1 MWRSWVDRINTINK
15 SSEEPSISKE
25 ELLRQEQQ
33 QARIRDIWQRCNDL
47 LSNEQERSQG
57 FLLEFLPI
65 LIETHEKFG
74 NAFVFES
81 IPDDR
86 AFMSN
91 LTKELISG
99 IRKIPEHKSKSESSQ
114 GKLLEIVKIAPVQ
127 CYTSHS
133 SGVLWTQLYPAAHAA
148 TKNTICDYQALSP
161 VEDMVS
167 IEDVGNTMADILK
180 QCVKNASVLHRLIT
194 EDTFFMMIRIMTA
207 KPTESVA
214 QDSSSESAYLMWKI
228 KTVDILKSVDMNG
241 EVCQYLHHRRCVD
254 LIIRLWRDCI
264 AKDYLTCVDYREIN
278 LGLSLIHFQLER
290 SAKIQF
296 YGLFEEMTQGYEM
309 LLDLSFV
316 GKPCPIPSLSDGLPY
331 QHADFST
338 PQPRGHTDKIVKN
351 TPAYQCLLASFLYP
365 ATPTRHEIP
374 VPLRF
379 QLFSA
384 MKDVIEIHPCNY
396 FVVEYTNSV
405 PQFIESMENYDTQIQ
420 RGIMELLTFIMVDLN
435 FVPLKEL
442 AVLSL
447 HLQSSSSG
455 KMIALICTYL
465 TKLVKTSPK
474 FYTVV
479 QEAGLINIMS
489 LMLSDVTEKVKA
501 HTQNGEFLQH
511 ALQHFDQII
520 DCIIAMT
527 STPSNVVAFRKSYRG
542 NLFDLL
548 QYPETRIGALRLFE
562 SLSSHAYDAKSPSSL
577 SESPSPAGSPS
588 SPGSEAGN
596 AFSRVMEAI
605 QYIPRDDL
613 DFRLEVLK
621 TIKRIFK
628 AHKSTRDIFRK
639 VGGYVSL
646 VSMIVALEGA
656 FEEPERFENQESLET
671 VQSKIIDVIQTI
683 FSVLAESM
691 HDYDVNKKYFLTNV
705 GYASLEN
712 AITLTGALREGCIP
726 HQIFGTLFAFAMD
739 DESVH
744 DLFVEPS
751 PAGTESQAMTLD
763 WLRRIELVLKSSGAR
778 VVNPEITPTIL
789 NLQQQL
795 SKTDA
800 KLSRAVLCA
809 IYALAQSS
817 RGNQVKLNTSGLI
830 FGLLQRAFP
839 QKQQQDVEPVQDAER
854 EIILQI
860 IKKLMTMG
868 VSYQEILYMFQQFNV
883 HEGATLDTSD
893 SLMDLILQGASRSRW
908 PNFIQFDMG
917 ANLNACLELPQ
928 LDNFPPAN
936 PGYTLLSWI
945 HIEKQD
951 DISNL
956 SLFSV
961 WDDSNLIFKV
971 YIDAATKRLKVYAVS
986 SSKQDAVFKSF
997 EFHAGFWY
1005 HLTLVHHKS
1014 RLSVKSSSLQLY
1026 VNGVLIE
1033 QISCPYITQPSVPTV
1048 PLRAVIGSLGDEHLL
1063 QKPQL
1068 VWDLGPTY
1076 LMQETLEKETINL
1089 FFNLGAR
1096 YKSLFQDSLRQ
1107 FQTYE
1112 ASASLFL
1119 TLRSMSKSKSSHT
1132 RRDSVQTQM
1141 MLANVMKSTHFQS
1154 IPEHKMLFAFFAC
1167 NTLAEGHR
1175 TGLTLSG
1182 LSDTTLA
1189 TIAMEIN
1196 HSHMVINSAI
1206 PKLDNAVYMPRN
1218 MGYLVGGPTVA
1229 YPFGLDESLW
1239 KIGGCAIA
1247 LKLIER
1253 SETPETLCKATAILF
1268 EIIRYSWRN
1277 SEDMERCHG
1286 YEILAYLLKQ
1296 KRDLV
1301 TPELIEL
1308 LLVFIGK
1315 NPHSPEDSI
1324 INNPLAYRY
1333 VILNFEIWK
1342 KTAITV
1348 QRAQLDQF
1356 ILFLNTSK
1364 LRNFNSKRLPKI
1376 HLVKKVLLAFR
1387 MNIYAKEL
1395 VPHLIDALKAIMLSN
1410 WTTESI
1416 RAVATFLAS
1425 TVSKVPSSLKA
1436 PRRLG
1441 RSDSTHSTSSVSSVD
1456 SEVPSS
1462 NAIEIITDT
1471 KNHHSNT
1478 TKNVQMRNIVLEMLH
1493 DILCDQ
1499 ANGPDYISKFAT
1511 TITNKWPLLFFAPNL
1526 NPFTVV
1532 LTARILA
1539 RICITQGPAY
1549 VHKFRSTSEGF
1560 LVLRYL
1566 LPAYWHLTQLHETL
1580 MLMMVGIDVA
1590 EYPIYST
1597 FDINHLRTCL
1607 HDSKEGS
1614 KMAVPDM
1621 LPIITA
1627 MWDEARKAIDV
1638 PATKLTS
1645 TPILM
1650 RPRTRSNSVNVRP
1663 MTEKQTISPAARTQ
1677 ISRTMDAFIQLFD
1690 ELYDSRPVFKEACNK
1705 QDVVDCIVQV
1715 LFPSV
1720 CPTHQM
1726 TADDELTSKDVV
1738 LTNFDL
1744 DHLNSPSSAAA
1755 SPIDSPYFDRFG
1767 KSTDDDTAS
1776 IESNTATAGSSIIK
1790 RGGTSA
1796 LMTKTSPHVSK
1807 RGNAFMTRLRSASW
1821 SQAATTPTNT
1831 KVPQDAMMDSL
1842 LNFVVDICI
1851 ESITDP
1857 LSKNLGALLL
1867 VFSAFPPSS
1876 HEQQLLFES
1885 YLLTHI
1891 AQNLKSTFQLE
1902 MQLMLDPRVLANLS
1916 KFSQMAADA
1925 VIQGR
1930 FREGGTE
1937 QTYDLLATL
1946 LEILHTDEFNSRYGV
1961 NDVSVVAIYRAFNR
1975 MILVKIS
1982 DLEHGD
1988 LDSLKTV
1995 AFLDYCIH
2003 HQKIILS
2010 AKNNDMEFLKCFCYH
2025 LYRYLLSNDDKVCD
2039 AAANM
2044 WKLLVLQRPDTV
2056 DAIFKIRIKGVELD
2070 DLIDGF
2076 KQMLEM
2082 DVESFYR
2089 WLDSR
2094 KVELNILFTEHIS
2107 KSWENTIIQENK
2119 YSKEIFKSYITRRIN
2134 KLKKMQK
2141 REVYEQEV
2149 MMDYT
2154 QKTQSWSQSIQ
2165 EIEMGRFTKALQ
2177 DFDGHENFISSEW
2190 TRIAA
2195 DLVRERAIWGPRV
2208 SLDLKWRLDY
2218 TEGPNR
2224 MRKRL
2229 QYISNTDYSSYMPK
2243 QTPNA
2248 HNSSPQPIK
2257 ASITTKHGRAPK
2269 SEVQIDKELTE
2280 EQASIISKNDEPST
2294 ADDDSNSIN
2303 KDEGGEEE
2311 EEEQQ
2316 ISYEEDKN
2324 RKVLRLLDQGDMV
2337 LEVYNVSQ
2345 IAGLDACEGLL
2356 LLCKNNIYLID
2367 NFFQLS
2373 DGEVVEIWDVPKE
2386 ERDQYLLLVAQA
2398 AGMETEPFISSSGD
2412 LHTCRKWA
2420 TADLRDVFKRRFLF
2434 RDVALEIFFTD
2445 GQNALIT
2452 VALSERDELY
2462 SKLVSRVPVHE
2473 ESGGTIFGREKDS
2486 YTTTGLSN
2494 TFRLSS
2500 IFGTSTLHDL
2510 TQRWER
2516 KEITNF
2522 QYLMYLNAIAGRSY
2536 NDLTQY
2542 PVFPW
2547 ILADYHSQELDLTD
2561 PRTFRDLT
2569 RPMGAQTAERRQEF
2583 AERYRQWGETDDPT
2597 PAFHYGTHYSSAM
2610 IVCSFLIRL
2619 EPFTQHYLKLQGGTF
2634 DHADRL
2640 FDSIGKAWESA
2651 SEKNMG
2657 DVRELIPEFFY
2668 LPEFLTNVNKFNFG
2682 VKQGTGEAIDSI
2694 VLPPWAH
2701 GDPKIF
2707 IQRHREALESEYV
2720 SAHLHHW
2727 IDLIFGF
2734 KQQGQQA
2741 IDALNVFHHVSYEGA
2756 VDLDAITDIVE
2767 KTATIGIINNFGQ
2780 TPRQL
2785 FRKPHPARSPTITDP
2800 MVLGHYIF
2808 QEHLDKL
2815 VQSLVPLRDIKQQ
2828 IESIDLYNEKLGV
2841 TSCQQLLMPP
2851 DGLRY
2856 IEWGFS
2862 DNSLRLFSTETG
2874 KLLNVF
2880 ESMHVGFISAACFP
2894 DSRTLVTGGTDNLV
2908 CIWKVKN
2915 EKATTDFALL
2925 ECLKGHSSVVTT
2937 VAASRTYSI
2946 LVTGSE
2952 DKTAIIWDL
2961 NRKQYVKALDGH
2973 ENGVQI
2979 IRIND
2984 TTGDIITCSGHV
2996 IRVWTVNGDLYLTKS
3011 ACPSSESILSCIF
3024 YERKLT
3030 EWNSKDLIIT
3040 GHRRGVVKF
3049 WLKHVEIDSKTG
3061 QHKWS
3066 LVLVHELRHKSR
3078 LDGSLDTS
3086 DIVALSM
3093 SSSRKTLFTGSKHGQ
3108 VYGFVLPDTSDTYHL
3123 QREDKYRECVT
3134 CKRAFSVLERKNHCR
3149 TCGGIFCSN
3158 CMSSTALACPDK
3170 SARFLIETTIRV
3182 LGHVNMPLNIA
3193 ATNVSFEDKNESD
3206 AVNSSRNNDN
3216 ETFNSV
3222 EAIVFNGYA
3231 KQEATTDDIALPP
3244 TAKYSKIW
3252 IHLRPN
3258 FSR

>member
-15 SSEEPSISKE
+15 TPEEPSISKE
-25 ELLRQEQQ
+25 DLLKQEQQ
-33 QARIRDIWQRCNDL
+33 QERIRDIWPRCNDL
-47 LSNEQERSQG
+47 LSNDQ
-57 FLLEFLPI
+57 LLPVV
-65 LIETHEKFG
+65 IETHQQLG
-74 NAFVFES
+74 NTFIFEA
-81 IPDDR
+81 IPDNR
-86 AFMSN
+86 AFMSH

-99 IRKIPEHKSKSESSQ
+99 IRKVPEHKSKSESSQ
-114 GKLLEIVKIAPVQ
+114 ALMNNLRSKLHLYNVIQAIRVVSFGPNHILTLMLQQKIPSVVIKLLRSFIDLTSSY
-127 CYTSHS
+127 YTQTSE
-133 SGVLWTQLYPAAHAA
+133 L
-148 TKNTICDYQALSP
+148 
-161 VEDMVS
+161 DMAR
-167 IEDVGNTMADILK
+167 IEDVGDILTDILK
-180 QCVKNASVLHRLIT
+180 KCVENIFVLRRLIS
-194 EDTFFMMIRIMTA
+194 EDTVFMMIRIMTA
-207 KPTESVA
+207 KPIENVA
-214 QDSSSESAYLMWKI
+214 QEDSDPAYLIWKTRI
-228 KTVDILKSVDMNG
+228 VDILKAMDMKS
-241 EVCQYLHHRRCVD
+241 EVCQHLHHRRCID
-254 LIIRLWRDCI
+254 LIIKVWRDCTV
-264 AKDYLTCVDYREIN
+264 KDFLTLVDYREIH
-278 LGLSLIHFQLER
+278 LGLNLICFQLER
-290 SAKIQF
+290 SAAAYS
-296 YGLFEEMTQGYEM
+296 YGLFEEMNQGYEVLCKILKLGPFNDTVIELKM
-309 LLDLSFV
+309 QIVNKLVDMNFV
-316 GKPCPIPSLSDGLPY
+316 GKISPIPSISDGLPY

-338 PQPRGHTDKIVKN
+338 PQPKGPSDKIVKN
-351 TPAYQCLLASFLYP
+351 IQAYQCLVASFLYP
-365 ATPTRHEIP
+365 TATAAPSARHEL
-374 VPLRF
+374 PLSLHF
-379 QLFSA
+379 QIFNA
-384 MKDVIEIHPCNY
+384 IKDIIEIHPCNY
-396 FVVEYTNSV
+396 FIVESTNSV
-405 PQFIESMENYDTQIQ
+405 PQFIESIENYDVCIQ
-420 RGIMELLTFIMVDLN
+420 KGILELLIFVMVDLN

-455 KMIALICTYL
+455 KMIALICKYL
-465 TKLVKTSPK
+465 TELLKSSPK
-474 FYTVV
+474 FFVVV
-479 QEAGLINIMS
+479 QEAGLINIVS
-489 LMLSDVTEKVKA
+489 LMLSDVTEKVQAQAKDD
-501 HTQNGEFLQH
+501 EFLQNVFEN
-511 ALQHFDQII
+511 FDEII
-520 DCIIAMT
+520 DCVIAMT
-527 STPSNVVAFRKSYRG
+527 STSANVAAFRRSFRG
-542 NLFDLL
+542 NMFHLL
-548 QYPETRIGALRLFE
+548 QYPETRTGALRLFE
-562 SLSSHAYDAKSPSSL
+562 SLSSRIYDTESHSNESSPS
-577 SESPSPAGSPS
+577 SPS
-588 SPGSEAGN
+588 SPGAEAGN

-613 DFRLEVLK
+613 DFRLQVLK
-621 TIKRIFK
+621 TIKRILK
-628 AHKSTRDIFRK
+628 AHSSSRDIFRK

-656 FEEPERFENQESLET
+656 FEKPERFENNCSLET
-671 VQSKIIDVIQTI
+671 VQCRIIAVIQTV

-691 HDYDVNKKYFLTNV
+691 HGHEVNKKYFLTNV
-705 GYASLEN
+705 GYVSLEN
-712 AITLTGALREGCIP
+712 AITLTGAFEERCIP
-726 HQIFGTLFAFAMD
+726 NQIFGILFAFAID
-739 DESVH
+739 DESVC
-744 DLFVEPS
+744 DLFQEQ
-751 PAGTESQAMTLD
+751 PAVNGESQALTLD
-763 WLRRIELVLKSSGAR
+763 LLKRIELVLKSPSTR

-789 NLQQQL
+789 NLQQSVPKENAQ
-795 SKTDA
+795 
-800 KLSRAVLCA
+800 LSRAVLCA
-809 IYALAQSS
+809 LFALAQAN
-817 RGNQVKLNTSGLI
+817 RGNQVKMNTTGLI
-830 FGLLQRAFP
+830 LGLLQRAFP
-839 QKQQQDVEPVQDAER
+839 TSKDQVSVQNAAER

-868 VSYQEILYMFQQFNV
+868 VSYQEIQYMFQRFNV
-883 HEGATLDTSD
+883 HEHAILDDSD
-893 SLMDLILQGASRSRW
+893 GLMDLILQGASRSRW

-917 ANLNACLELPQ
+917 ANPNACLELPQ

-945 HIEKQD
+945 HIERQD

-961 WDDSNLIFKV
+961 WDDGILVFRI
-971 YIDAATKRLKVYAVS
+971 YIDPITKMIKIYSVS
-986 SSKQDAVFKSF
+986 YKQEVVFKSF

-1005 HLTLVHHKS
+1005 HLALVHNKA
-1014 RLSVKSSSLQLY
+1014 RLSVKSSSMSLY
-1026 VNGVLIE
+1026 INGVLIE
-1033 QISCPYITQPSVPTV
+1033 QVSCPYIVQPAVATIPF
-1048 PLRAVIGSLGDEHLL
+1048 RAVIGCLDGEHLL
-1063 QKPQL
+1063 EKSQL
-1068 VWDLGPTY
+1068 IWDLGPTY
-1076 LMQETLEKETINL
+1076 LLQETLEKETVIL

-1096 YKSLFQDSLRQ
+1096 YKSLFQDSLRK

-1119 TLRSMSKSKSSHT
+1119 TLRSMSKPKSNQAS
-1132 RRDSVQTQM
+1132 RKDSPVQSPM
-1141 MLANVMKSTHFQS
+1141 MLANVMKNTRFQQVS
-1154 IPEHKMLFAFFAC
+1154 EHKVFFAFFAC
-1167 NTLAEGHR
+1167 NTLAEGNR

-1182 LSDTTLA
+1182 LSDTTA
-1189 TIAMEIN
+1189 TTIAMEID
-1196 HSHMVINSAI
+1196 HSHIIINSAI
-1206 PKLDNAVYMPRN
+1206 SKLDTAVYMPKN
-1218 MGYLVGGPTVA
+1218 MGYLAGGPTVA
-1229 YPFGLDESLW
+1229 YPFGLDESIW
-1239 KIGGCAIA
+1239 KIGGCALA

-1253 SETPETLCKATAILF
+1253 SETSETLCKSTAILF

-1286 YEILAYLLKQ
+1286 YEILGHLLKK
-1296 KRDLV
+1296 KRDLI

-1342 KTAITV
+1342 KTAIAV
-1348 QRAQLDQF
+1348 QKAQLDQF
-1356 ILFLNTSK
+1356 ILFLNFSK
-1364 LRNFNSKRLPKI
+1364 MRNFNSRRLPKI

-1395 VPHLIDALKAIMLSN
+1395 VPSLIDSLKAIMLSN
-1410 WTTESI
+1410 WSTESI

-1425 TVSKVPSSLKA
+1425 TVSKAPSSLKA
-1436 PRRLG
+1436 SRGLA
-1441 RSDSTHSTSSVSSVD
+1441 RSDSTHSVSSASSTD
-1456 SEVPSS
+1456 AEVASC
-1462 NAIEIITDT
+1462 ATTEIITDS
-1471 KNHHSNT
+1471 KLHHSSTT
-1478 TKNVQMRNIVLEMLH
+1478 TKSVQMRNVVLEMLH
-1493 DILCDQ
+1493 DILCD
-1499 ANGPDYISKFAT
+1499 NTIGPDYISKFAT
-1511 TITNKWPLLFFAPNL
+1511 TITNKWPLLFFAPHL

-1539 RICITQGPAY
+1539 RISITQGPAY
-1549 VHKFRSTSEGF
+1549 VQKFRSSFDGF
-1560 LVLRYL
+1560 LVLRQL
-1566 LPAYWHLTQLHETL
+1566 LPSYWNLTQLHETL

-1590 EYPIYST
+1590 EYPIYT
-1597 FDINHLRTCL
+1597 KFDINHLRSCL
-1607 HDSKEGS
+1607 HDSIEGS

-1621 LPIITA
+1621 LRILIA
-1627 MWDEARKAIDV
+1627 MWDEGRKAVDMP
-1638 PATKLTS
+1638 PAKLSS
-1645 TPILM
+1645 TPTLL
-1650 RPRTRSNSVNVRP
+1650 RPRTRSNSVSVRP
-1663 MTEKQTISPAARTQ
+1663 MIEKQTMSSTSRTEV
-1677 ISRTMDAFIQLFD
+1677 SRTMDDFIQLFN
-1690 ELYDSRPVFKEACNK
+1690 ELYQSRPAFKDACNR
-1705 QDVVDCIVQV
+1705 QEVIDSMVQI

-1726 TADDELTSKDVV
+1726 TAEDELTSKDVV

-1744 DHLNSPSSAAA
+1744 DHLNSPSLAAP
-1755 SPIDSPYFDRFG
+1755 SPIDSPHFDRFG
-1767 KSTDDDTAS
+1767 KYNDDDTAS
-1776 IESNTATAGSSIIK
+1776 IDSNTTLSGSSIIK

-1807 RGNAFMTRLRSASW
+1807 RGNTFIAKLRSASW
-1821 SQAATTPTNT
+1821 IQANATPT
-1831 KVPQDAMMDSL
+1831 KLRLLQDPMLNSL
-1842 LNFVVDICI
+1842 LNFVVDICV
-1851 ESITDP
+1851 ESVTDP
-1857 LSKNLGALLL
+1857 QSKNNAALLL

-1876 HEQQLLFES
+1876 HEQQLVFES

-1891 AQNLKSTFQLE
+1891 AQRLKSTFQVE
-1902 MQLMLDPRVLANLS
+1902 MESLLDPRVLANAA

-1930 FREGGTE
+1930 FREGGAE

-1946 LEILHTDEFNSRYGV
+1946 LEILHTDDTGRYAV
-1961 NDVSVVAIYRAFNR
+1961 NDASVIAIYRSFNR

-1988 LDSLKTV
+1988 LDSQRTV
-1995 AFLDYCIH
+1995 VFLEYCIH

-2010 AKNNDMEFLKCFCYH
+2010 AKNNDMEFMRCFCYH
-2025 LYRYLLSNDDKVCD
+2025 LYRYLLSSDDTIRD
-2039 AAANM
+2039 AAASM

-2056 DAIFKIRIKGVELD
+2056 DAIFNVLVKGVELE

-2082 DVESFYR
+2082 DLESFYR

-2107 KSWENTIIQENK
+2107 KAWESTILQENK
-2119 YSKEIFKSYITRRIN
+2119 YSKETFKTYITRRIN
-2134 KLKKMQK
+2134 KLKRIQK
-2141 REVYEQEV
+2141 LEGYEQEI
-2149 MMDYT
+2149 MLDYT
-2154 QKTQSWSQSIQ
+2154 LKTLSWSQSIQ
-2165 EIEMGRFTKALQ
+2165 DIEMSRFTKALQ
-2177 DFDGHENFISSEW
+2177 DFDGHENFIRSEW

-2195 DLVRERAIWGPRV
+2195 DLVRERSIWGPRV

-2229 QYISNTDYSSYMPK
+2229 QALSNTDYSSYMPK
-2243 QTPNA
+2243 KTTA
-2248 HNSSPQPIK
+2248 ASSSPKAIK
-2257 ASITTKHGRAPK
+2257 STVKSETSAGK
-2269 SEVQIDKELTE
+2269 SEVQIDKELTQ
-2280 EQASIISKNDEPST
+2280 EQPSVASKTDEQS
-2294 ADDDSNSIN
+2294 AAEYDDSINESIN
-2303 KDEGGEEE
+2303 EADVAEE

-2316 ISYEEDKN
+2316 IAYEEDKN

-2337 LEVYNVSQ
+2337 LDVYNVSQ

-2367 NFFQLS
+2367 NFFQLR

-2473 ESGGTIFGREKDS
+2473 ESGGTIFGREKDT
-2486 YTTTGLSN
+2486 YTTTGLGS

-2516 KEITNF
+2516 KELSNF

-2547 ILADYHSQELDLTD
+2547 ILADYRSQELNLNDAK
-2561 PRTFRDLT
+2561 TFRDLT
-2569 RPMGAQTAERRQEF
+2569 KPMGAQTAERRREF
-2583 AERYRQWGETDDPT
+2583 AERYKQWGETNDPT

-2668 LPEFLTNVNKFNFG
+2668 LPEFLTNVNRFNFG

-2707 IQRHREALESEYV
+2707 IQRHREALESDYV
-2720 SAHLHHW
+2720 SANLHHW

-2734 KQQGQQA
+2734 KQQGQA
-2741 IDALNVFHHVSYEGA
+2741 AVDSLNVFHHVSYEGA
-2756 VDLDAITDIVE
+2756 VDLDSITDIVE

-2800 MVLGHYIF
+2800 AVLGSYIF

-2815 VQSLVPLRDIKQQ
+2815 VQSLLPLRGKNFKSISFAYKTDNSFYHVADIKQQ
-2828 IESIDLYNEKLGV
+2828 IESIDLYNAKLGV
-2841 TSCQQLLMPP
+2841 TACQQLLMPP

-2862 DNSLRLFSTETG
+2862 DNSMRLFSTETG
-2874 KLLNVF
+2874 KILNIF
-2880 ESMHVGFISAACFP
+2880 ENMQIGFVSAACFP

-2908 CIWKVKN
+2908 CIWQVKN
-2915 EKATTDFALL
+2915 EKTTTDFTLV
-2925 ECLKGHSSVVTT
+2925 ECLKGHSSVITT
-2937 VAASRTYSI
+2937 IAASRTYSI
-2946 LVTGSE
+2946 L

-2961 NRKQYVKALDGH
+2961 NRKQYVKTLDGH
-2973 ENGVQI
+2973 ENGVKI
-2979 IRIND
+2979 ISIND
-2984 TTGDIITCSGHV
+2984 TTGDIITCSGHI

-3011 ACPSSESILSCIF
+3011 ACPSSESILSCMF

-3040 GHRRGVVKF
+3040 GHRRGIVKF
-3049 WLKHVEIDSKTG
+3049 WLKQIRLDPKTG
-3061 QHKWS
+3061 QSKWS
-3066 LVLVHELRHKSR
+3066 LALVHEIHHENRIDNSFDK
-3078 LDGSLDTS
+3078 S
-3086 DIVALSM
+3086 DIVALSV
-3093 SSSRKTLFTGSKHGQ
+3093 SSSKRTLFTGNRQGQ
-3108 VYGFVLPDTSDTYHL
+3108 VYSFVLPDTPDAYHV
-3123 QREDKYRECVT
+3123 QREDKCRECMT
-3134 CKRAFSVLERKNHCR
+3134 CRKTFSVLERKNHCK

-3158 CMSSTALACPDK
+3158 CMSNAVLICPDK
-3170 SARFLIETTIRV
+3170 SARFCKICYDQLSPV
-3182 LGHVNMPLNIA
+3182 CNKANP
-3193 ATNVSFEDKNESD
+3193 
-3206 AVNSSRNNDN
+3206 
-3216 ETFNSV
+3216 
-3222 EAIVFNGYA
+3222 
-3231 KQEATTDDIALPP
+3231 DIAL
-3244 TAKYSKIW
+3244 
-3252 IHLRPN
+3252 
-3258 FSR
+3258 

>member
-1 MWRSWVDRINTINK
+1 M
-15 SSEEPSISKE
+15 
-25 ELLRQEQQ
+25 
-33 QARIRDIWQRCNDL
+33 
-47 LSNEQERSQG
+47 
-57 FLLEFLPI
+57 
-65 LIETHEKFG
+65 
-74 NAFVFES
+74 
-81 IPDDR
+81 DD
-86 AFMSN
+86 
-91 LTKELISG
+91 
-99 IRKIPEHKSKSESSQ
+99 
-114 GKLLEIVKIAPVQ
+114 
-127 CYTSHS
+127 
-133 SGVLWTQLYPAAHAA
+133 
-148 TKNTICDYQALSP
+148 
-161 VEDMVS
+161 
-167 IEDVGNTMADILK
+167 
-180 QCVKNASVLHRLIT
+180 
-194 EDTFFMMIRIMTA
+194 
-207 KPTESVA
+207 
-214 QDSSSESAYLMWKI
+214 
-228 KTVDILKSVDMNG
+228 
-241 EVCQYLHHRRCVD
+241 
-254 LIIRLWRDCI
+254 
-264 AKDYLTCVDYREIN
+264 
-278 LGLSLIHFQLER
+278 
-290 SAKIQF
+290 
-296 YGLFEEMTQGYEM
+296 
-309 LLDLSFV
+309 
-316 GKPCPIPSLSDGLPY
+316 
-331 QHADFST
+331 
-338 PQPRGHTDKIVKN
+338 
-351 TPAYQCLLASFLYP
+351 
-365 ATPTRHEIP
+365 
-374 VPLRF
+374 
-379 QLFSA
+379 
-384 MKDVIEIHPCNY
+384 
-396 FVVEYTNSV
+396 
-405 PQFIESMENYDTQIQ
+405 
-420 RGIMELLTFIMVDLN
+420 
-435 FVPLKEL
+435 
-442 AVLSL
+442 
-447 HLQSSSSG
+447 
-455 KMIALICTYL
+455 
-465 TKLVKTSPK
+465 
-474 FYTVV
+474 
-479 QEAGLINIMS
+479 
-489 LMLSDVTEKVKA
+489 
-501 HTQNGEFLQH
+501 
-511 ALQHFDQII
+511 
-520 DCIIAMT
+520 
-527 STPSNVVAFRKSYRG
+527 
-542 NLFDLL
+542 
-548 QYPETRIGALRLFE
+548 
-562 SLSSHAYDAKSPSSL
+562 
-577 SESPSPAGSPS
+577 
-588 SPGSEAGN
+588 
-596 AFSRVMEAI
+596 
-605 QYIPRDDL
+605 
-613 DFRLEVLK
+613 
-621 TIKRIFK
+621 
-628 AHKSTRDIFRK
+628 
-639 VGGYVSL
+639 
-646 VSMIVALEGA
+646 
-656 FEEPERFENQESLET
+656 
-671 VQSKIIDVIQTI
+671 
-683 FSVLAESM
+683 
-691 HDYDVNKKYFLTNV
+691 
-705 GYASLEN
+705 ASL
-712 AITLTGALREGCIP
+712 R
-726 HQIFGTLFAFAMD
+726 
-739 DESVH
+739 
-744 DLFVEPS
+744 DLFVEPPFP
-751 PAGTESQAMTLD
+751 PADSASQAVTLD
-763 WLRRIELVLKSSGAR
+763 LLKRIELVLKTSGAR

-789 NLQQQL
+789 HLQQQL
-795 SKTDA
+795 SKKDA

-830 FGLLQRAFP
+830 FDLLQRAFP
-839 QKQQQDVEPVQDAER
+839 PAQQHVEPVQDAER
-854 EIILQI
+854 EMILQI

-883 HEGATLDTSD
+883 HEGTTLDASGG
-893 SLMDLILQGASRSRW
+893 LMDLILQGASRSRW

-917 ANLNACLELPQ
+917 ANPNACLELPQ
-928 LDNFPPAN
+928 LDNFPPTN

-951 DISNL
+951 DTSNL

-961 WDDSNLIFKV
+961 WDNGNLVFKI
-971 YIDAATKRLKVYAVS
+971 YIDATTKQLKVYSVS
-986 SSKQDAVFKSF
+986 SSKQDATFKSF

-1014 RLSVKSSSLQLY
+1014 RLSVKSSSMQLY
-1026 VNGVLIE
+1026 VNGVLME
-1033 QISCPYITQPSVPTV
+1033 QVSCPYITQPSVPTV

-1063 QKPQL
+1063 EKSQL

-1119 TLRSMSKSKSSHT
+1119 TLRSMSKSKANQTT
-1132 RRDSVQTQM
+1132 RRDSVQTQT

-1154 IPEHKMLFAFFAC
+1154 IPEHKILFAFFAC

-1189 TIAMEIN
+1189 TIAMEID
-1196 HSHMVINSAI
+1196 HSHMVINAAI
-1206 PKLDNAVYMPRN
+1206 PKLDTAVYMPRN
-1218 MGYLVGGPTVA
+1218 MGYLAGGPTVA
-1229 YPFGLDESLW
+1229 YPFGLDESIW

-1296 KRDLV
+1296 KRDLI

-1333 VILNFEIWK
+1333 VILNFEVWK
-1342 KTAITV
+1342 KTAISV

-1441 RSDSTHSTSSVSSVD
+1441 RSDSTHST
-1456 SEVPSS
+1456 
-1462 NAIEIITDT
+1462 
-1471 KNHHSNT
+1471 HHSNT
-1478 TKNVQMRNIVLEMLH
+1478 TKSVQMRNIVLEMLH

-1532 LTARILA
+1532 LAARILA

-1549 VHKFRSTSEGF
+1549 VQKFRSTSEGF
-1560 LVLRYL
+1560 LVLRHL

-1580 MLMMVGIDVA
+1580 MLLMIGIDVA

-1607 HDSKEGS
+1607 HDSKKGS

-1621 LPIITA
+1621 LPIIIA
-1627 MWDEARKAIDV
+1627 MWDEARKAIDQ
-1638 PATKLTS
+1638 S
-1645 TPILM
+1645 
-1650 RPRTRSNSVNVRP
+1650 
-1663 MTEKQTISPAARTQ
+1663 ISPAARTQ
-1677 ISRTMDAFIQLFD
+1677 IARTMDDFIQLFD

-1726 TADDELTSKDVV
+1726 TADDELASKDVV

-1744 DHLNSPSSAAA
+1744 DHLSSPSSAAA

-1767 KSTDDDTAS
+1767 KLTDDDTAS
-1776 IESNTATAGSSIIK
+1776 IDSNTAPSGSSIIK

-1821 SQAATTPTNT
+1821 SQAAATPTNT
-1831 KVPQDAMMDSL
+1831 KVLQDVMMDSL

-1857 LSKNLGALLL
+1857 QSKNLSALLL

-1891 AQNLKSTFQLE
+1891 AQNLKSTCQLE
-1902 MQLMLDPRVLANLS
+1902 MQLMLDPRVLANLA

-1946 LEILHTDEFNSRYGV
+1946 LEILHTDEFSSRYGV
-1961 NDVSVVAIYRAFNR
+1961 NDASVAAIYRAFNR

-2010 AKNNDMEFLKCFCYH
+2010 AKNNDVEFLKCFCYH
-2025 LYRYLLSNDDKVCD
+2025 LYRYLLSNDDKVRD

-2056 DAIFKIRIKGVELD
+2056 DAIFNVRIKGVELD
-2070 DLIDGF
+2070 DLVDGF

-2107 KSWENTIIQENK
+2107 KSWENTIMQENK
-2119 YSKEIFKSYITRRIN
+2119 YSKDTFKNYITRRIN

-2141 REVYEQEV
+2141 RETYEQQV

-2154 QKTQSWSQSIQ
+2154 QKTQAWSQSIQ

-2195 DLVRERAIWGPRV
+2195 DLVRERALWGLRV

-2229 QYISNTDYSSYMPK
+2229 QSISNTDYSSYMPK
-2243 QTPNA
+2243 QTTGAP
-2248 HNSSPQPIK
+2248 HTTSSPQAIK
-2257 ASITTKHGRAPK
+2257 ATMNAKHGGSAPK

-2280 EQASIISKNDEPST
+2280 EQSSILMKEDET
-2294 ADDDSNSIN
+2294 ATDKDDSSSIQGSIN
-2303 KDEGGEEE
+2303 KDEGESEQE

-2337 LEVYNVSQ
+2337 LDVYNVSQ

-2473 ESGGTIFGREKDS
+2473 ESGGTIFGREKDG
-2486 YTTTGLSN
+2486 YTTTGLSS

-2547 ILADYHSQELDLTD
+2547 ILADYHSQELDLND
-2561 PRTFRDLT
+2561 PKTFRDLT

-2720 SAHLHHW
+2720 SANLHHW

-2741 IDALNVFHHVSYEGA
+2741 KDALNVFHHVSYEGA

-2800 MVLGHYIF
+2800 MLLGHYIF

-2815 VQSLVPLRDIKQQ
+2815 VQSLAPLRWIDIKQQ

-2874 KLLNVF
+2874 KQLNVF
-2880 ESMHVGFISAACFP
+2880 ENMHVGFISTACFP

-2908 CIWKVKN
+2908 CIWQVKN
-2915 EKATTDFALL
+2915 EKTTTDFALL
-2925 ECLKGHSSVVTT
+2925 ECLKGHSSAVTT
-2937 VAASRTYSI
+2937 IAASRTYSI

-2961 NRKQYVKALDGH
+2961 NRKQYVKTLDGH

-2984 TTGDIITCSGHV
+2984 TTGDIITCSGHI

-3049 WLKHVEIDSKTG
+3049 WLKHVEVDAKTG

-3066 LVLVHELRHKSR
+3066 LALVHEMRHKSR

-3093 SSSRKTLFTGSKHGQ
+3093 SSSRKTLFTGSKQGQ
-3108 VYGFVLPDTSDTYHL
+3108 VYGFVLPDTSDTYHV
-3123 QREDKYRECVT
+3123 QREDKCRECMT
-3134 CKRAFSVLERKNHCR
+3134 CKRAFSVLGKMTLHGLCN
-3149 TCGGIFCSN
+3149 
-3158 CMSSTALACPDK
+3158 
-3170 SARFLIETTIRV
+3170 
-3182 LGHVNMPLNIA
+3182 
-3193 ATNVSFEDKNESD
+3193 
-3206 AVNSSRNNDN
+3206 
-3216 ETFNSV
+3216 
-3222 EAIVFNGYA
+3222 
-3231 KQEATTDDIALPP
+3231 
-3244 TAKYSKIW
+3244 
-3252 IHLRPN
+3252 
-3258 FSR
+3258 

>member
-1 MWRSWVDRINTINK
+1 MLYEPFELYHLGRIPSVIIKLFRSFIDLA
-15 SSEEPSISKE
+15 PSYYD
-25 ELLRQEQQ
+25 QTQQ
-33 QARIRDIWQRCNDL
+33 
-47 LSNEQERSQG
+47 
-57 FLLEFLPI
+57 
-65 LIETHEKFG
+65 
-74 NAFVFES
+74 
-81 IPDDR
+81 
-86 AFMSN
+86 
-91 LTKELISG
+91 
-99 IRKIPEHKSKSESSQ
+99 
-114 GKLLEIVKIAPVQ
+114 
-127 CYTSHS
+127 
-133 SGVLWTQLYPAAHAA
+133 
-148 TKNTICDYQALSP
+148 

-167 IEDVGNTMADILK
+167 IKDVGNTMADILK
-180 QCVKNASVLHRLIT
+180 QCVRNASVLHRLIT

-207 KPTESVA
+207 KPIDSVA
-214 QDSSSESAYLMWKI
+214 QDSEPAYLIWKS

-241 EVCQYLHHRRCVD
+241 EVCQYLHNRRCVD

-264 AKDYLTCVDYREIN
+264 SKDYLTFVDYREIH
-278 LGLSLIHFQLER
+278 LGLDLIYFQLER

-296 YGLFEEMTQGYEM
+296 YSLFEEMLQGYE
-309 LLDLSFV
+309 LLCKILKLGPFSDPILDLKVKQFVFMFTVTRWKFFV
-316 GKPCPIPSLSDGLPY
+316 GKISPIPSLSDGLPY

-338 PQPRGHTDKIVKN
+338 PQPRGLTDKIVKN

-365 ATPTRHEIP
+365 TTPNRYEIP
-374 VPLRF
+374 ISLQF
-379 QLFSA
+379 HIFSA
-384 MKDVIEIHPCNY
+384 MKDIIEIHPCNY
-396 FVVEYTNSV
+396 FVVEHTNSV
-405 PQFIESMENYDTQIQ
+405 PQFIESMENYDIQIQ
-420 RGIMELLTFIMVDLN
+420 KGIMELLIFIMVDLN

-455 KMIALICTYL
+455 KMIALICKYL
-465 TKLVKTSPK
+465 TELVKTSPK
-474 FYTVV
+474 FYIVV

-489 LMLSDVTEKVKA
+489 LMLSDVTEKVQA
-501 HTQNGEFLQH
+501 QAENDEFLQNV
-511 ALQHFDQII
+511 LESFDQII

-527 STPSNVVAFRKSYRG
+527 STPTNVVMFRKSYRG

-562 SLSSHAYDAKSPSSL
+562 SLSSQAYDSKSPSL
-577 SESPSPAGSPS
+577 SESPSPGSPS
-588 SPGSEAGN
+588 SPGAEAGN

-628 AHKSTRDIFRK
+628 AHKSTRDIFRR

-656 FEEPERFENQESLET
+656 FEEPERFGNHDSLET
-671 VQSKIIDVIQTI
+671 VQEKLIAVIQTI
-683 FSVLAESM
+683 FAVLAESM
-691 HDYDVNKKYFLTNV
+691 HDYDVNKKYFSTNV
-705 GYASLEN
+705 GYGSLEN
-712 AITLTGALREGCIP
+712 AITLTGALKEGFIP
-726 HQIFGTLFAFAMD
+726 HQIFGVLFAFALD

-744 DLFVEPS
+744 DLFVEP
-751 PAGTESQAMTLD
+751 PAIDTDSQAVTLD
-763 WLRRIELVLKSSGAR
+763 LLKRIELVLKSSGAR

-789 NLQQQL
+789 NLQQL
-795 SKTDA
+795 ISKNDA

-809 IYALAQSS
+809 IYALAQAS
-817 RGNQVKLNTSGLI
+817 RGNQVKMNTSGLI
-830 FGLLQRAFP
+830 LGLLRRAFP
-839 QKQQQDVEPVQDAER
+839 QSEQQEPVKDAER

-860 IKKLMTMG
+860 TKKLMTMG

-883 HEGATLDTSD
+883 QEGAVLDKSGG
-893 SLMDLILQGASRSRW
+893 LMDLILQGASRSRW

-917 ANLNACLELPQ
+917 SNPNACLELPQ
-928 LDNFPPAN
+928 LENFPPAN
-936 PGYTLLSWI
+936 PGYTVLSWI
-945 HIEKQD
+945 HIEKLD
-951 DISNL
+951 DFSNL
-956 SLFSV
+956 SLLSI
-961 WDDSNLIFKV
+961 WDDGNLIFKI
-971 YIDAATKRLKVYAVS
+971 YIDAMTKMMKVYSV
-986 SSKQDAVFKSF
+986 SSKQDTVFNSF
-997 EFHAGFWY
+997 EFHPGFWY
-1005 HLTLVHHKS
+1005 HLTIVHNKS
-1014 RLSVKSSSLQLY
+1014 RLSMKSSSMSLY
-1026 VNGVLIE
+1026 INGVLME
-1033 QISCPYITQPSVPTV
+1033 QVSSPYITQPSVPTM

-1063 QKPQL
+1063 QKSQL

-1076 LMQETLEKETINL
+1076 LIQDTLEKETINL

-1119 TLRSMSKSKSSHT
+1119 TLKSLSKAKSSQT
-1132 RRDSVQTQM
+1132 SRRDSVQTQV

-1154 IPEHKMLFAFFAC
+1154 IPEHKILFAFFAS

-1189 TIAMEIN
+1189 TIAMEID

-1206 PKLDNAVYMPRN
+1206 PKLDTAVYMPRN
-1218 MGYLVGGPTVA
+1218 MGYLAGGPIVA
-1229 YPFGLDESLW
+1229 YPFGLDESIW
-1239 KIGGCAIA
+1239 KIGGCGIA

-1296 KRDLV
+1296 KRDLI

-1315 NPHSPEDSI
+1315 DPHSPEESI

-1342 KTAITV
+1342 KTAIAV

-1364 LRNFNSKRLPKI
+1364 MRNFNSKRLPKI
-1376 HLVKKVLLAFR
+1376 HLVKKILLAFR

-1441 RSDSTHSTSSVSSVD
+1441 RSDSTHSTSSVSSID
-1456 SEVPSS
+1456 SEAPSS
-1462 NAIEIITDT
+1462 ATTDIITDS

-1478 TKNVQMRNIVLEMLH
+1478 TKSVQMRNIVLEMLH
-1493 DILCDQ
+1493 DILCDKS
-1499 ANGPDYISKFAT
+1499 NGPDYIGKFAT

-1549 VHKFRSTSEGF
+1549 VQKFRSTSEGF
-1560 LVLRYL
+1560 LVLRHL
-1566 LPAYWHLTQLHETL
+1566 LPAYWNLTQLHETL
-1580 MLMMVGIDVA
+1580 MLMMIGIDVA

-1607 HDSKEGS
+1607 HDSKEGN
-1614 KMAVPDM
+1614 KMAVPDI
-1621 LPIITA
+1621 LPIIIA
-1627 MWDEARKAIDV
+1627 MWDEARKTIEV
-1638 PATKLTS
+1638 PATRLTS
-1645 TPILM
+1645 TPTLM

-1663 MTEKQTISPAARTQ
+1663 MTEKQTISPA
-1677 ISRTMDAFIQLFD
+1677 SRAQVSKTIDDFIQLFD

-1726 TADDELTSKDVV
+1726 TAEDELVSKDVV

-1767 KSTDDDTAS
+1767 KLTDDDTAS
-1776 IESNTATAGSSIIK
+1776 IDSNTATSGSSIIK

-1821 SQAATTPTNT
+1821 SQANATPTNT
-1831 KVPQDAMMDSL
+1831 RVLQDAMLDSL

-1857 LSKNLGALLL
+1857 QSKNLGALLL
-1867 VFSAFPPSS
+1867 VFGAFPPSS

-1891 AQNLKSTFQLE
+1891 AQNLKSTVQLE
-1902 MQLMLDPRVLANLS
+1902 MELMLDPRVLANLA

-1946 LEILHTDEFNSRYGV
+1946 LEILHMDEFSSRYSA
-1961 NDVSVVAIYRAFNR
+1961 NDASVVAIYRAFNR

-2010 AKNNDMEFLKCFCYH
+2010 AKNNDMEFMKCFCYH
-2025 LYRYLLSNDDKVCD
+2025 LYRYLLSNDDKVRD
-2039 AAANM
+2039 SAANM

-2056 DAIFKIRIKGVELD
+2056 DAVFNIRIKGVELD

-2076 KQMLEM
+2076 KHMLEM

-2094 KVELNILFTEHIS
+2094 KVELNILFTEHMS

-2119 YSKEIFKSYITRRIN
+2119 YSKETFKNYITRRIN
-2134 KLKKMQK
+2134 KLKKIQK
-2141 REVYEQEV
+2141 REAYEQEI

-2154 QKTQSWSQSIQ
+2154 QKTQAWSQSIQ

-2195 DLVRERAIWGPRV
+2195 DLIRERSIWGPRV

-2243 QTPNA
+2243 QTTA
-2248 HNSSPQPIK
+2248 HGSPKLIKSSI
-2257 ASITTKHGRAPK
+2257 HNAPK
-2269 SEVQIDKELTE
+2269 SEVQIDKELTQ
-2280 EQASIISKNDEPST
+2280 EQSSILGKEDEPS
-2294 ADDDSNSIN
+2294 AAEDNSSIN
-2303 KDEGGEEE
+2303 KGEAEEEE

-2337 LEVYNVSQ
+2337 LDVYNVSQ

-2367 NFFQLS
+2367 NFFQLA

-2462 SKLVSRVPVHE
+2462 SKLVSRVAVHE

-2486 YTTTGLSN
+2486 YTTTGLSS

-2500 IFGTSTLHDL
+2500 LFGTSTLHDL

-2547 ILADYHSQELDLTD
+2547 ILADYHSEELDLND
-2561 PRTFRDLT
+2561 PKSFRDLT

-2734 KQQGQQA
+2734 KQQGQHA

-2756 VDLDAITDIVE
+2756 VDLDSITDIVE

-2785 FRKPHPARSPTITDP
+2785 FRKPHPARSPTVADP

-2808 QEHLDKL
+2808 QEHLNKL
-2815 VQSLVPLRDIKQQ
+2815 VQSLMPLRDIKQQ

-2874 KLLNVF
+2874 KQLNVF
-2880 ESMHVGFISAACFP
+2880 ENMHVGFISAACFP

-2908 CIWKVKN
+2908 CIWQVKN
-2915 EKATTDFALL
+2915 EKTATDFALV

-2937 VAASRTYSI
+2937 IAASRTYSI

-2952 DKTAIIWDL
+2952 DKTAIVWDL
-2961 NRKQYVKALDGH
+2961 NRKQYVKTLDGH

-2984 TTGDIITCSGHV
+2984 TTGDIITCSGHI

-3011 ACPSSESILSCIF
+3011 ACPSSESILSCIY

-3030 EWNSKDLIIT
+3030 EWSSKDLIIT

-3049 WLKHVEIDSKTG
+3049 WLKHVEIDAKTG

-3066 LVLVHELRHKSR
+3066 LALVHELRHKSR
-3078 LDGSLDTS
+3078 VDGNLDTS

-3093 SSSRKTLFTGSKHGQ
+3093 SSSRKTLFTGSKQGQ
-3108 VYGFVLPDTSDTYHL
+3108 VYGFVLPDTSDTYHV
-3123 QREDKYRECVT
+3123 QREDKCRECMT
-3134 CKRAFSVLERKNHCR
+3134 CKRAFSVL
-3149 TCGGIFCSN
+3149 G
-3158 CMSSTALACPDK
+3158 M
-3170 SARFLIETTIRV
+3170 
-3182 LGHVNMPLNIA
+3182 LN
-3193 ATNVSFEDKNESD
+3193 
-3206 AVNSSRNNDN
+3206 
-3216 ETFNSV
+3216 
-3222 EAIVFNGYA
+3222 
-3231 KQEATTDDIALPP
+3231 
-3244 TAKYSKIW
+3244 
-3252 IHLRPN
+3252 
-3258 FSR
+3258 